1 MSDFGDLVPT
11 DHVLNMQ
18 SAGEGEDGGDP
29 SLDFTSSSF
38 DALKALHTD
47 PSKLQLPYSSVQP
60 ADNLDAYES
69 SKGGREVSCGCAV
82 NPIKINRGDY

>member
-1 MSDFGDLVPT
+1 
-11 DHVLNMQ
+11 MQ
-18 SAGEGEDGGDP
+18 SASGSEGYGDDP

-47 PSKLQLPYSSVQP
+47 PSKLQLPYPSVQP

-69 SKGGREVSCGCAV
+69 SKGVRVHVGVPPCR
-82 NPIKINRGDY
+82 